1 MNGNASKKEVFLF
14 RNGFCKELTFHDVT
28 KHGKIESPNRIE
40 FVMIDPRRKNNLRT
54 DETRE
59 AFYSIG
65 PVDSSEN
72 KTKQQY
78 ARIQV
83 SDSVLDSYFI
93 LIE

>member
-1 MNGNASKKEVFLF
+1 
-14 RNGFCKELTFHDVT
+14 
-28 KHGKIESPNRIE
+28 
-40 FVMIDPRRKNNLRT
+40 MIDPRRKNNLRT

-72 KTKQQY
+72 KTKQQF

-83 SDSVLDSYFI
+83 SENVLDSYFI
-93 LIE
+93 MIE